1 MKRNHVVICSHLLA
15 VGNEILS
22 YVGSFN
28 ISAYDDGVKTTANN
42 SGKQLKNQP
51 FGCKCS
57 IIRSSGTK
65 VGNFQEMVQFILLL
79 ALAFLSFCYYFHI

>member
-28 ISAYDDGVKTTANN
+28 ISAYDDGVKTTANTSGAEEN
-42 SGKQLKNQP
+42 SEKTNCLDVNAP
-51 FGCKCS
+51 
-57 IIRSSGTK
+57 
-65 VGNFQEMVQFILLL
+65 
-79 ALAFLSFCYYFHI
+79 

>member
-28 ISAYDDGVKTTANN
+28 ISAADDGVKT
-42 SGKQLKNQP
+42 SGAVEISLDVNVP
-51 FGCKCS
+51 
-57 IIRSSGTK
+57 
-65 VGNFQEMVQFILLL
+65 
-79 ALAFLSFCYYFHI
+79 